1 MKNVGN
7 IPPAPLYGVNFLGG
21 VSTEGGVDK
30 TEISTSHMRGVLKY
44 EGGEHIWQ
52 EKEKR

>member
-7 IPPAPLYGVNFLGG
+7 IPPTPLYGVNFLGD

-30 TEISTSHMRGVLKY
+30 TEILTYSH
-44 EGGEHIWQ
+44 EGSLTIRRW
-52 EKEKR
+52 